1 MIGWPMSMCLYD
13 SVLLVLT
20 KLIKLV
26 LLLTKLTLEPTSTGS
41 IGWSWSV

>member
-1 MIGWPMSMCLYD
+1 MIGWPMSMCVYD

-20 KLIKLV
+20 KLIKV
-26 LLLTKLTLEPTSTGS
+26 LLLTELTLEPTSTGS

>member
-20 KLIKLV
+20 KLIKV
-26 LLLTKLTLEPTSTGS
+26 LLLTELTLEPTSTGS